1 MKIESGKN
9 PADQKQDNHLQ
20 DMRRLVLR
28 SNMKKII
35 NYFIR
40 RKKILALQ
48 KKLIKTQIRFIRFM
62 EAKVRTIE
70 SEKETAINIS
80 SKGIEPYLE
89 EIIWEILSDIQLR
102 ANTEQSEFLLS
113 KLPVFKRQFQNP
125 ILIAIDRIK
134 NFFSRR

>member
-1 MKIESGKN
+1 
-9 PADQKQDNHLQ
+9 
-20 DMRRLVLR
+20 
-28 SNMKKII
+28 
-35 NYFIR
+35 
-40 RKKILALQ
+40 
-48 KKLIKTQIRFIRFM
+48 M

-89 EIIWEILSDIQLR
+89 EIIWKILSDIQLR

>member
-1 MKIESGKN
+1 
-9 PADQKQDNHLQ
+9 
-20 DMRRLVLR
+20 
-28 SNMKKII
+28 MKKII

-89 EIIWEILSDIQLR
+89 EIIWKILSDIQLR